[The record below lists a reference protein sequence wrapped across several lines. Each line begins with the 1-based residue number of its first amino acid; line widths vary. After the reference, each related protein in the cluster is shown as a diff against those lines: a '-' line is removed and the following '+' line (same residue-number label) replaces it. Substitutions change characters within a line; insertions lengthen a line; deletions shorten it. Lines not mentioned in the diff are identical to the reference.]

1 MTYVSQITML
11 CTLNLYSAVSHLNL
25 NKTGRIKKNSKEFT
39 NRLLELISEF
49 SKVAG
54 YKDNVQK

>member
-49 SKVAG
+49 SKVAR
-54 YKDNVQK
+54 